1 MGITQWI
8 ANTAVAFIAA
18 TSYPGV
24 FLLMV
29 LESMV
34 FPVPSEAVMPFAGFL
49 IVTGQFTF
57 TGVIIAS
64 TLGSIVGSLA
74 SYAMGFYGGKP
85 FIKKFGKFL
94 LLDSHDLEITERFFA
109 KNGELT
115 IFISRFIPVIRHL
128 ISIPAGLGK
137 MKLWKFII
145 YTILGAGMWNAFLT
159 YVGFKLKE
167 NWTEVMKYSHT
178 IDIVVVA
185 VLGMAFLY
193 YAYKV
198 YINLTRKNTIS

>member
-18 TSYPGV
+18 TSYPGI

-85 FIKKFGKFL
+85 FIRRFGKYL
-94 LLDSHDLEITERFFA
+94 LLDTHDLEITERFFA
-109 KNGELT
+109 KRGELT
-115 IFISRFIPVIRHL
+115 IFISRFIPVIRHM

-137 MKLWKFII
+137 MNIWKFLL

-167 NWTEVMKYSHT
+167 NWTEVMTYSHT

-185 VLGMAFLY
+185 VLGLAFLY

-198 YINLTRKNTIS
+198 YLNLTKKNTVS

>member
-18 TSYPGV
+18 TSYPGI

-34 FPVPSEAVMPFAGFL
+34 FPIPSEAVMPFAGFL
-49 IVTGQFTF
+49 IVDGQFTF

-64 TLGSIVGSLA
+64 TLGSIVGSLL
-74 SYAMGFYGGKP
+74 SYAMGYYGGKP
-85 FIKKFGKFL
+85 FIARFGKYL
-94 LLDSHDLEITERFFA
+94 LLDVHDLEITERFFA
-109 KNGELT
+109 KRGELT

-137 MKLWKFII
+137 MNLWKFSI
-145 YTILGAGMWNAFLT
+145 YTIIGAGLWNSFLT

-167 NWTEVMKYSHT
+167 NWTEVMTYSHT

-185 VLGMAFLY
+185 VLGIAFLY
-193 YAYKV
+193 YAYKI
-198 YINLTRKNTIS
+198 YLNLTKKTAGN

>member
-8 ANTAVAFIAA
+8 ANTAVAFISA
-18 TSYPGV
+18 TSYPGI

-49 IVTGQFTF
+49 IVDGQFTF

-64 TLGSIVGSLA
+64 TLGSIVGSLL

-85 FIKKFGKFL
+85 FIKRFGKYL
-94 LLDSHDLEITERFFA
+94 LLDVHDVEITEKFFA
-109 KNGELT
+109 KRGELT
-115 IFISRFIPVIRHL
+115 IFIARFVPVIRHL

-137 MKLWKFII
+137 MRLGKFII
-145 YTILGAGMWNAFLT
+145 YTTLGAGLWNSFLA

-185 VLGMAFLY
+185 ILGLAFLY
-193 YAYKV
+193 YAYKI
-198 YINLTRKNTIS
+198 YLNLTKKPSAN